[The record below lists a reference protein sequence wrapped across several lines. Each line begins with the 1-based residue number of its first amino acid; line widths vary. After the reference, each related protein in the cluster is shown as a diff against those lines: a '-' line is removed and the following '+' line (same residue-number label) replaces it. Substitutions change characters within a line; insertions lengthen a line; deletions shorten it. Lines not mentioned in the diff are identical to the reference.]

1 MDEDKR
7 SLLEALNAL
16 DPARCTY
23 SEWVQVGMALK
34 AEGLPCSA
42 WDEWSQRDTARY
54 TSKGPECCEAKWKT
68 FKSSGETKG
77 GTIVHLAE
85 HYNNYTP
92 NRELDWDDGLAAYY
106 EEVLT
111 IEDKPNEKPY
121 QMAVRFLETLF
132 DPDETVSYVH
142 SAKWNEKK
150 QKWNPGDGGHV
161 RKVSDIIKDLK
172 KHRKLEDAFG
182 TFNEKAGGW
191 IRVNP
196 ATGPNDG
203 DVTRYAY
210 ALAESDDLSIEDQK
224 RLFINFKLPIATL
237 TESGGKSVHAL
248 VKIDAKDEAEY
259 AQRVQKLFDWLAKH
273 NFVVDENNKNPSR
286 LSRLPGVMRDGKL
299 QRLIATNIGCASWH
313 EWQDYIEG
321 VEDDLPAIHSARDMF
336 DNPTPEPPAII
347 DGVLRKGA
355 KMICTGDSKSGKTC
369 LLTNLAICIAEGWEW
384 LGHQCMQGK
393 VLYINMEVMQ
403 SDFEA
408 RYKAV
413 YKSYSKRATDK
424 GKDNFEFWNLRGKA
438 QPLEKLA
445 PKIIRRCRGQGYLA
459 IIVDPIYKVQGGDE
473 NSAEAIGKFCGL
485 FDKIAEDTGASLIY
499 VHHHAKGAQGGR
511 KAIDRGSGSGVFARD
526 ADAIIDFSGLVLD
539 PNEKE
544 LARLIR
550 NYKSDEDLIPLQME
564 MVLRSFKSPEAVNMF
579 FEFPLHVLDVH
590 HVLDGAAVE
599 GTSEANR
606 KLAPN
611 NQKSDTDKKQIV
623 DDCFESVS
631 RSDGTAKFSD
641 MYNSS
646 ICNVTDR
653 TLKKYI
659 LMFPDDYL
667 LENGVVKK
675 LR

>member
-413 YKSYSKRATDK
+413 YKSYGKRATDK

-646 ICNVTDR
+646 ICEVTDR